1 MEKTPIKIISDNRKA
16 KFNYFIED
24 EYEVGMVLLGTEVK
38 SLRIGRGHLK
48 DAYARVVKGELFLYQ
63 MHIGA
68 YPFARYNNH
77 EPLRPRKLLMHKY
90 EIKRLMG
97 KVNEKGFSLVPLK
110 VYFKD
115 GKVKMTLALA
125 RGKRKPDKREAI
137 RQRDEKRDFERIKKS
152 H

>member
-1 MEKTPIKIISDNRKA
+1 
-16 KFNYFIED
+16 
-24 EYEVGMVLLGTEVK
+24 
-38 SLRIGRGHLK
+38 
-48 DAYARVVKGELFLYQ
+48 
-63 MHIGA
+63 
-68 YPFARYNNH
+68 
-77 EPLRPRKLLMHKY
+77 MHKY

-137 RQRDEKRDFERIKKS
+137 RQRDEKRDFDRIKKS